1 MDAFAGCLF
10 ANVLTANS
18 FIPVF
23 KREYKSGLYSPHMFY
38 FGNWLIKFI
47 FLGFY
52 PMILY
57 GFVFHVLELKD
68 SSDQNFLQFM
78 KIAWLQS
85 FNGVAL
91 GHMWSTVF
99 DQEIDLITS
108 AFAVKVFCTSGA
120 GLFNNGTTKNI
131 L

>member
-10 ANVLTANS
+10 ANVLTAPS

-23 KREYKSGLYSPHMFY
+23 KREYKAGLYSSHMFY
-38 FGNWLIKFI
+38 FGMWFVKFLC
-47 FLGFY
+47 LGFY
-52 PMILY
+52 PMCLY
-57 GFVFHVLELKD
+57 GLIFHKLEIRD
-68 SSDQNFLQFM
+68 SSNSNFIEFL

-99 DQEIDLITS
+99 DSEI
-108 AFAVKVFCTSGA
+108 
-120 GLFNNGTTKNI
+120 
-131 L
+131 